1 MSRSNDDSYSA
12 CAWCGKAAEDSTLAY
27 TPQGMCCPQCVRTA
41 QAEQMR
47 AADLKPRLS
56 GVDRTTLEGLAARLQ
71 EAASVAAPPTDP
83 DYPRQCVVAAGVTEA
98 CVTGLD
104 IYEIVGA
111 ATHECPDED
120 ELDLRISKVIQDLVW
135 LVRWQT
141 KEVAHTARRL
151 IALEETAK
159 KARSKERQA
168 YQQAHVYREIYQRDR
183 AKGEN

>member
-1 MSRSNDDSYSA
+1 MSGSNDDSYSA
-12 CAWCGKAAEDSTLAY
+12 CAWCGKAAEDSTIAY

-104 IYEIVGA
+104 IYEMVSAASSECGSRQDLELRVG
-111 ATHECPDED
+111 
-120 ELDLRISKVIQDLVW
+120 KVLEDLVW

-141 KEVAHTARRL
+141 KEVAHTARR
-151 IALEETAK
+151 ISRLEEQ
-159 KARSKERQA
+159 ARVVRVTHTHISR
-168 YQQAHVYREIYQRDR
+168 
-183 AKGEN
+183 GGLS